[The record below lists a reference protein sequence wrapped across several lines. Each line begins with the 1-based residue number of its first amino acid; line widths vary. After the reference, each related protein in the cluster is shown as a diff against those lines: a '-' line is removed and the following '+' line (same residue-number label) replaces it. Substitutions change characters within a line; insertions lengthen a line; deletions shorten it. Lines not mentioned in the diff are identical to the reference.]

1 MNIDGESSTLNDPC
15 TLLSLS
21 LSSCDVWLVRLVGM
35 WGYDSLSQSSLKLTS
50 VHMSETRACILLN
63 RGGSPWR
70 LSQMDIRIC
79 LDISDIFRSLEHNS
93 GHPESAEKG
102 DHVVTQE

>member
-1 MNIDGESSTLNDPC
+1 
-15 TLLSLS
+15 
-21 LSSCDVWLVRLVGM
+21 
-35 WGYDSLSQSSLKLTS
+35 
-50 VHMSETRACILLN
+50 
-63 RGGSPWR
+63 
-70 LSQMDIRIC
+70 MDIRIS